1 VKKHSPKKLQLFYF
15 SVPFY
20 GLVLNFFL
28 DVKSILNTI
37 ILLIALVGDW
47 PVVAQKSARESSLLW
62 KITGNGLKQPSYLYG
77 TIHFIPLTHFLVT
90 NAVVEAFQS
99 SKILATENAAFM
111 RYIPRQVWRE
121 KNQQQYLPDEQTVAN
136 YLSEA
141 EFAELTTYM
150 RKGLRIKKRV
160 YRAYLRLKPNYLA
173 GTLLE
178 RLHPQST
185 GYEVVFRQQARLRN
199 TRGQYMLYEGLEEP
213 KQTFA
218 AFDSLE
224 HLYRMEELIQGIR
237 DGFATYHSLLQLYRA
252 QDIEAMYEASVKD
265 GKLHQI
271 LVVDRNQA
279 WLGKLRKLIHSQP
292 TFVAVGAAHL
302 GGPTGLIEL
311 LTGSGYTLQPVHDKW
326 VNKEWTY
333 DLFNKGQ

>member
-1 VKKHSPKKLQLFYF
+1 M
-15 SVPFY
+15 
-20 GLVLNFFL
+20 
-28 DVKSILNTI
+28 KSILKRSV
-37 ILLIALVGDW
+37 LLVALLAGW
-47 PVVAQKSARESSLLW
+47 QGVAQEGTREPSLLW

-77 TIHFIPLTHFLVT
+77 TVHFIPLTHFFVT
-90 NAVVEAFQS
+90 NAVAEAFKS

-121 KNQQQYLPDEQTVAN
+121 KNQQQFLPGEQTVAD

-141 EFAELTTYM
+141 DFAELQTYM
-150 RKGLRIKKRV
+150 RKGLRIKNPA

-173 GTLLE
+173 GALLG
-178 RLHPQST
+178 RLHPQAT
-185 GYEVVFRQQARLRN
+185 GYELVFLKQARLRN

-218 AFDSLE
+218 ALDSLQ
-224 HLYRMEELIQGIR
+224 HLYRMEELMQGIR
-237 DGFATYHSLLQLYRA
+237 DGFADYHNLLQLYRA

-265 GKLHQI
+265 GRLHQI

-279 WLGKLRKLIHSQP
+279 WMRKLRKLIHSQP

-311 LTGSGYTLQPVHDKW
+311 LTESGYTLQPVHDKW
-326 VNKEWTY
+326 VNKEWSNDFFQPQDY
-333 DLFNKGQ
+333 

>member
-1 VKKHSPKKLQLFYF
+1 M
-15 SVPFY
+15 
-20 GLVLNFFL
+20 
-28 DVKSILNTI
+28 KSIIKKIL
-37 ILLIALVGDW
+37 LLIALLGGW
-47 PVVAQKSARESSLLW
+47 QGVAQEGTHESSLLW

-77 TIHFIPLTHFLVT
+77 TVHFIPLTHFFVT
-90 NAVVEAFQS
+90 NAVAEAFKS

-121 KNQQQYLPDEQTVAN
+121 KNQQQYLPGEQTVAD
-136 YLSEA
+136 YLSA
-141 EFAELTTYM
+141 ADFTELKTYM
-150 RKGLRIKKRV
+150 RQGLRLKNPA
-160 YRAYLRLKPNYLA
+160 YSAYLRLKPNYLA
-173 GTLLE
+173 GALLG

-185 GYEVVFRQQARLRN
+185 GYELVFWKQARLRN

-224 HLYRMEELIQGIR
+224 HLYRMEELMQGIR
-237 DGFATYHSLLQLYRA
+237 DGFAKYHSLLQLYRA
-252 QDIEAMYEASVKD
+252 QDIEAMYEASAKD
-265 GKLHQI
+265 GKLHQV

-279 WLGKLRKLIHSQP
+279 WLRKLRKLIHSQP

-311 LTGSGYTLQPVHDKW
+311 LTESGYTLQPVHDKW
-326 VNKEWTY
+326 INKEWSHGFFQEQDY
-333 DLFNKGQ
+333 